1 MMIFD
6 KRQTNI
12 AKGVAVLL
20 LLWHHLFYND
30 PKDYNKFI
38 SLLKIDNVPIEC
50 VIADSFKVC
59 VAIFLLLSGYGLYRS
74 YQNFCNET
82 IGNNRIA
89 VKKDFKFVW
98 NHWIKMMSGYWFIY
112 IIFVPMGIFF
122 GRSFLTY
129 YGLNP
134 IYYLTEFLGLTYLF
148 FEYNVIFNATWWFM
162 SVIIV
167 LYIIFPLLHKLLTWQ
182 SEITLSLSILFMFVN
197 IPFLHNINY
206 WFAPFIF
213 GMYISKYN
221 LFARI
226 LNLCDTLLKKIILS
240 ILLIVV
246 SLYIRITFFKNA
258 VYFDA
263 FFAFAIILF
272 SYMVLSNIPKLSKTF
287 EILGK
292 HSANIFMFHTF
303 IYSYYF
309 QSIIYSPKYSLLIY
323 IFMVLVCLF
332 ISLGLEYLKKIT
344 RYNKLFLKL
353 RFSV

>member
-1 MMIFD
+1 MMTFD

-30 PKDYNKFI
+30 PKNYGKFI
-38 SLLKIDNVPIEC
+38 SILKIDNVPIEC
-50 VIADSFKVC
+50 VIAGSCKVC

-112 IIFVPMGIFF
+112 IIFVPMGMFF

-148 FEYNVIFNATWWFM
+148 FEYNAIFNATWWFM

-197 IPFLHNINY
+197 IPFLHDINY
-206 WFAPFIF
+206 WFAPFVF
-213 GMYISKYN
+213 GMYISKHN
-221 LFARI
+221 LFSKI
-226 LNLCDTLLKKIILS
+226 LTLCDTLLKRISLS

-246 SLYIRITFFKNA
+246 SLYIRIAFLKNA

-272 SYMVLSNIPKLSKTF
+272 SYMVLSNIPKLSKSF

-309 QSIIYSPKYSLLIY
+309 KSIIYTPKYSLLIY
-323 IFMVLVCLF
+323 ILMVLVCLF

-344 RYNKLFLKL
+344 CYNKLFLKL

>member
-1 MMIFD
+1 MMTFD

-30 PKDYNKFI
+30 PKNYGKFI
-38 SLLKIDNVPIEC
+38 SILKIDNVPIEC
-50 VIADSFKVC
+50 VIAGSCKVC

-74 YQNFCNET
+74 YQNICNGT
-82 IGNNRIA
+82 IENKRIN
-89 VKKDFKFVW
+89 VKKDCKFVW

-112 IIFVPMGIFF
+112 IIFVPMGLLF

-134 IYYLTEFLGLTYLF
+134 IYYLTEFFGLTYLF
-148 FEYNVIFNATWWFM
+148 FEYNVIFNVTWWFM

-206 WFAPFIF
+206 WFAPFVF

-246 SLYIRITFFKNA
+246 SLYIRITFLKNA

-272 SYMVLSNIPKLSKTF
+272 SYMVLSNIPKLSKSF

-323 IFMVLVCLF
+323 IFMIFVCVLVSF
-332 ISLGLEYLKKIT
+332 GLEYLKKIT
-344 RYNKLFLKL
+344 RYNKLFLQL

>member
-1 MMIFD
+1 MTFD

-12 AKGVAVLL
+12 AKGIAVLL

-82 IGNNRIA
+82 IVNNRIA

-112 IIFVPMGIFF
+112 IIFVPMGMFF
-122 GRSFLTY
+122 GRSFLAY
-129 YGLNP
+129 YGLNL
-134 IYYLTEFLGLTYLF
+134 IYYLTEFLGISYLF
-148 FEYNVIFNATWWFM
+148 FGYNTIFNVTWWFM

-182 SEITLSLSILFMFVN
+182 SGISLSLSILFMFVN

-206 WFAPFIF
+206 WFAPFVF

-221 LFARI
+221 LFSKI
-226 LNLCDTLLKKIILS
+226 LNSCDTLLKRISLS

-246 SLYIRITFFKNA
+246 SLCIRVNFLQNK

-272 SYMVLSNIPKLSKTF
+272 SYMVLSSIPKLSKCF

-303 IYSYYF
+303 IFSYYF

-323 IFMVLVCLF
+323 IFMVFVCLS

-353 RFSV
+353 KFNI

>member
-1 MMIFD
+1 MMTFD

-12 AKGVAVLL
+12 AKGVAALL

-30 PKDYNKFI
+30 PKNYGKFI
-38 SLLKIDNVPIEC
+38 SILKIDNVPIEC
-50 VIADSFKVC
+50 VIAGSCKVC

-112 IIFVPMGIFF
+112 IIFVPMGMFF

-148 FEYNVIFNATWWFM
+148 FEYNAIFNATWWFM

-197 IPFLHNINY
+197 IPFLHDINY
-206 WFAPFIF
+206 WFAPFVF
-213 GMYISKYN
+213 GMYISKHN
-221 LFARI
+221 LFTKI
-226 LNLCDTLLKKIILS
+226 LTLCDTLLKRISLS

-246 SLYIRITFFKNA
+246 SLYIRITFLKNA

-272 SYMVLSNIPKLSKTF
+272 SYMVLSSIPKLSKSF

-309 QSIIYSPKYSLLIY
+309 QPIIYFSRYSLLIY

-353 RFSV
+353 KFNI

>member
-1 MMIFD
+1 MMTFD

-30 PKDYNKFI
+30 PKNYGKFI
-38 SLLKIDNVPIEC
+38 SILKIDNVPIEC
-50 VIADSFKVC
+50 VIAGSCKVC

-112 IIFVPMGIFF
+112 IIFVPMGMFF

-148 FEYNVIFNATWWFM
+148 FEYNAIFNATWWFM

-197 IPFLHNINY
+197 IPFLHDINY
-206 WFAPFIF
+206 WFAPFVF
-213 GMYISKYN
+213 GMYISKHN
-221 LFARI
+221 LFSKI
-226 LNLCDTLLKKIILS
+226 LTLCDTLLKRISLS

-246 SLYIRITFFKNA
+246 SLYIRITFLKNA

-272 SYMVLSNIPKLSKTF
+272 SYMVLSNIPKLSKSF

-309 QSIIYSPKYSLLIY
+309 QPIIYFSRYSLLIY

-353 RFSV
+353 KFNI

>member
-1 MMIFD
+1 MMTFD

-30 PKDYNKFI
+30 PKNYGKFI
-38 SLLKIDNVPIEC
+38 SILKIDNVPIEC
-50 VIADSFKVC
+50 VIAGSCKVC

-82 IGNNRIA
+82 IDNNRIA
-89 VKKDFKFVW
+89 VTKDFKFVW

-112 IIFVPMGIFF
+112 IIFVPMGMFF

-134 IYYLTEFLGLTYLF
+134 IYYLTEFLGITYLF
-148 FEYNVIFNATWWFM
+148 FEYNAIFNATWWFM

-197 IPFLHNINY
+197 IPFLHDINY
-206 WFAPFIF
+206 WFAPFVF
-213 GMYISKYN
+213 GMYISKHN
-221 LFARI
+221 LFSKI
-226 LNLCDTLLKKIILS
+226 LTLCDTLLKRISLS

-246 SLYIRITFFKNA
+246 SLYIRIAFFKNA

-272 SYMVLSNIPKLSKTF
+272 SYMVLSNIPKLSKSF

-309 QSIIYSPKYSLLIY
+309 QPIIYFSRYSLLIY

>member
-1 MMIFD
+1 
-6 KRQTNI
+6 
-12 AKGVAVLL
+12 
-20 LLWHHLFYND
+20 
-30 PKDYNKFI
+30 
-38 SLLKIDNVPIEC
+38 
-50 VIADSFKVC
+50 
-59 VAIFLLLSGYGLYRS
+59 
-74 YQNFCNET
+74 
-82 IGNNRIA
+82 
-89 VKKDFKFVW
+89 
-98 NHWIKMMSGYWFIY
+98 
-112 IIFVPMGIFF
+112 
-122 GRSFLTY
+122 
-129 YGLNP
+129 
-134 IYYLTEFLGLTYLF
+134 
-148 FEYNVIFNATWWFM
+148 M

-206 WFAPFIF
+206 WIAPFVF

-246 SLYIRITFFKNA
+246 SLYIRITFLKNA

-272 SYMVLSNIPKLSKTF
+272 SYMVLSNIPKLSKSF

-309 QSIIYSPKYSLLIY
+309 SNIIYSLRYSLAIY
-323 IFMVLVCLF
+323 VFLVLVCLLISAVLEKIKKVIKYNHLIQKLIF
-332 ISLGLEYLKKIT
+332 I
-344 RYNKLFLKL
+344 
-353 RFSV
+353 

>member
-20 LLWHHLFYND
+20 LLWHHLFYNN
-30 PKDYNKFI
+30 PKNYGKFI
-38 SLLKIDNVPIEC
+38 SVLNINNVPVES
-50 VIADSFKVC
+50 VIADLCKVC
-59 VAIFLLLSGYGLYRS
+59 VAVFLLLSGYGLYRS

-82 IGNNRIA
+82 IVNNRIN
-89 VKKDFKFVW
+89 VKKDCKFVW

-112 IIFVPMGIFF
+112 IIFVPMGLLF
-122 GRSFLTY
+122 GRSFLAY

-134 IYYLTEFLGLTYLF
+134 IYYLTDFLGISYLF
-148 FEYNVIFNATWWFM
+148 FGYNTIFNVTWWFM

-167 LYIIFPLLHKLLTWQ
+167 LYIIFPLLYKLLIWQ
-182 SEITLSLSILFMFVN
+182 SGIALSLSILFMFVN
-197 IPFLHNINY
+197 IPFLHGVNY

-226 LNLCDTLLKKIILS
+226 LNLCDTALKRVSLS

-246 SLYIRITFFKNA
+246 SLCIRVTFLQNK

-272 SYMVLSNIPKLSKTF
+272 SYMVLSSIPKLSKCF

-292 HSANIFMFHTF
+292 HSANI
-303 IYSYYF
+303 
-309 QSIIYSPKYSLLIY
+309 L
-323 IFMVLVCLF
+323 VLVCLL
-332 ISLGLEYLKKIT
+332 ISVVLEKIKKAIK
-344 RYNKLFLKL
+344 YNHLMQKLTF
-353 RFSV
+353 V